1 MSGRPRD
8 LRTRLIHGGLDRVEG
23 SVVQP
28 VFQSA
33 TWEAEETASYDDIRY
48 LRLSNSPNHRDLAAR
63 LAGICGGEAAV
74 VAGSGMAAITTTLL
88 TLLEAEPGR
97 ERPHLLAQDCLYGGT
112 LSFLAEDAPALGI
125 DVDFV
130 GGDDPEEWAARA
142 RRGTGAFLVESLT
155 NPLLEVA
162 DLEAVA
168 AFCRERGIVSV
179 IDNTFASP
187 VNYRP
192 LEAGF
197 DIELHSAT
205 KYLNGHSDLVAGA
218 VVSSAERVRRVTHK
232 MNHLGGVLDPHA
244 CFLLQRGLKTLAL
257 RVEQQNRNA
266 LFLARRLAD
275 HPAVAAVH
283 YPGLAGHPGHERA
296 RRWFAG
302 CGGVLSFDVE
312 SADAARRLID
322 GLELA
327 VEAPS
332 LGGVETLVS
341 RPAVSSHAGQSPGQ
355 RRALGIGDG
364 LVRVAAGIEAA
375 EDLWADFE
383 AALTAA
389 S

>member
-1 MSGRPRD
+1 MSRCHD
-8 LRTRLIHGGLDRVEG
+8 LRTRLIHGGLHRVAG
-23 SVVQP
+23 AVVQP
-28 VFQSA
+28 VFQTA
-33 TWEAEETASYDDIRY
+33 TYEAEETASYDDIRY

-63 LAGICGGEAAV
+63 LAAITGGEAAV

-88 TLLEAEPGR
+88 TLLESAPGR

-112 LSFLAEDAPALGI
+112 LSFLAEDAPTLGI

-130 GGDDPEEWAARA
+130 NGDDDHQEWASRS
-142 RRGTGAFLVESLT
+142 RPGTRAFLVESLT

-162 DLEAVA
+162 DLEAVT

-197 DIELHSAT
+197 DVELHSAT
-205 KYLNGHSDLVAGA
+205 KYLNGHSDIVAGA
-218 VVSSAERVRRVTHK
+218 VISTQERIRRVTHK

-257 RVEQQNRNA
+257 RVEQQNHNA
-266 LFLARRLAD
+266 LFLAQRLAE
-275 HPAVAAVH
+275 HSSVAAVH

-302 CGGVLSFDVE
+302 CGGVLSFDLGGPE
-312 SADAARRLID
+312 AARRLID
-322 GLELA
+322 RLELA

-341 RPAVSSHAGQSPGQ
+341 RPAVSSHAGQSPER

-364 LVRVAAGIEAA
+364 LVRVAVGIEAA

-383 AALTAA
+383 AALAGG
-389 S
+389 

>member
-1 MSGRPRD
+1 MSRRD
-8 LRTRLIHGGLDRVEG
+8 LRTRLIHGGLERVEG

-33 TWEAEETASYDDIRY
+33 TYEAAEEVSYDDIRY

-63 LAGICGGEAAV
+63 LAGICGGEAAA

-88 TLLEAEPGR
+88 TLLESEPGR
-97 ERPHLLAQDCLYGGT
+97 DRPHLLAQDCLYGGT

-125 DVDFV
+125 SVDFV

-142 RRGTGAFLVESLT
+142 RPGTRAFLVESLT

-162 DLEAVA
+162 DLEAVT

-197 DIELHSAT
+197 DVELHSAT
-205 KYLNGHSDLVAGA
+205 KYLNGHSDIVAGA
-218 VVSSAERVRRVTHK
+218 VVSTAERVRRVTHK

-244 CFLLQRGLKTLAL
+244 CFLLQRGLKTLSL
-257 RVEQQNRNA
+257 RVEEQNRNA
-266 LFLARRLAD
+266 LFLARRLAE
-275 HPAVAAVH
+275 HPAVGAVH

-296 RRWFAG
+296 RRWFAAG
-302 CGGVLSFDVE
+302 GGVLSFDLGGVE
-312 SADAARRLID
+312 EARRLI
-322 GLELA
+322 GRLELA

-341 RPAVSSHAGQSPGQ
+341 RPAVSSHAGQSPER

-364 LVRVAAGIEAA
+364 LVRVAVGIEAA
-375 EDLWADFE
+375 GDLWADFE
-383 AALTAA
+383 AALAG
-389 S
+389 